1 MFTVALSMTLL
12 IVSAALVV
20 MHVRAWRAVDHGG
33 LGAAER
39 EFHERRY
46 RRRLQSS
53 LMLGV
58 IGLLVLGE
66 LWLDV
71 IFQDAWA
78 RLLYWSGVGLLLL
91 WLLLL
96 AASDWLASRQHYRGQ
111 LTRLQTERDVL
122 RADLERLRQ
131 KHRERR
137 DSQLDPDPDSK
148 SSPDES

>member
-1 MFTVALSMTLL
+1 MFTAFLSGTLL
-12 IVSAALVV
+12 FVATILVV
-20 MHVRAWRAVDHGG
+20 MHVRAWRVADHGG

-58 IGLLVLGE
+58 IGLLVLGD

-111 LTRLQTERDVL
+111 LTRLQSERDVL

-131 KHRERR
+131 QHREQS
-137 DSQLDPDPDSK
+137 DSQRDPDSK
-148 SSPDES
+148 TSPDES

>member
-1 MFTVALSMTLL
+1 MLTIALSLTLL
-12 IVSAALVV
+12 FVSALLVA
-20 MHVRAWRAVDHGG
+20 MHVRAWRTVDHGG
-33 LGAAER
+33 LGAAGR

-58 IGLLVLGE
+58 IGLLVLGD
-66 LWLDV
+66 LWLDAV
-71 IFQDAWA
+71 FPDPWA

-111 LTRLQTERDVL
+111 LNRLQTERDVL

-131 KHRERR
+131 QHRERR
-137 DSQLDPDPDSK
+137 DSDPDSK

>member
-1 MFTVALSMTLL
+1 MLTAFVSLALLL
-12 IVSAALVV
+12 ISAALVIT
-20 MHVRAWRAVDHGG
+20 HIRAWRAADHGG

-58 IGLLVLGE
+58 IGLLVLGD
-66 LWLDV
+66 LWLDT

-111 LTRLQTERDVL
+111 LDRLQADRDVL
-122 RADLERLRQ
+122 RAELERLRRE
-131 KHRERR
+131 HRERSER
-137 DSQLDPDPDSK
+137 ERQDPDSK
-148 SSPDES
+148 TSPDES